1 MTFKLAAC
9 AEMIYQDLPFEERVK
24 TISDQG
30 FLVEIW
36 DWSTKDIDALVATGA
51 EFSSMTGYLRGD
63 LITEQ
68 GQGGALGNRFGVLG
82 GGGKAQLPPAESAW
96 NWPWTAGTTCY
107 SH

>member
-68 GQGGALGNRFGVLG
+68 GR
-82 GGGKAQLPPAESAW
+82 AELLA
-96 NWPWTAGTTCY
+96 TA
-107 SH
+107 SESLAVAEKLN